1 MMIGA
6 ATVMPTQIIA
16 DHKLVIHATSVIM
29 YSQVMKVK
37 STSIAEF
44 VKLEWVQVKIWTNIA
59 KIIQIIADLKP
70 VIHATNVIMYSQAM
84 KVKIIITVMYVMH
97 Q

>member
-1 MMIGA
+1 MMIGVD
-6 ATVMPTQIIA
+6 TVMLIQSIA
-16 DHKLVIHATSVIM
+16 DLKLVIHATSVIM

>member
-16 DHKLVIHATSVIM
+16 DLKLVIHATSVIM
-29 YSQVMKVK
+29 YSQAMKVK
-37 STSIAEF
+37 NTSIAEF
-44 VKLEWVQVKIWTNIA
+44 VKQEWIQKAICMHIVK
-59 KIIQIIADLKP
+59 KIQIIADLKP

>member
-16 DHKLVIHATSVIM
+16 DLKLVIHVVTEMMVEM
-29 YSQVMKVK
+29 PVVM
-37 STSIAEF
+37 F
-44 VKLEWVQVKIWTNIA
+44 
-59 KIIQIIADLKP
+59 
-70 VIHATNVIMYSQAM
+70 SQAM
-84 KVKIIITVMYVMH
+84 KVKTIITVTLVVH